1 MPILVVNTS
10 YEFSYVILA
19 VRRDVC
25 RVDCG
30 TYTLILTIFF
40 VKVPITPSPL
50 VVVLVPHK
58 TMVHF
63 WIGYPW
69 VSGLARLGSRMIYH
83 PQFSCEGFGLGKDFI
98 RINIMLGTD
107 SDFKF
112 IFQFW
117 LLEYSTRSVPAP
129 VPSLL
134 RAPNIAANNEFSVYL
149 AIKLINKC
157 TPAH

>member
-1 MPILVVNTS
+1 M
-10 YEFSYVILA
+10 A
-19 VRRDVC
+19 VRRDLC

-40 VKVPITPSPL
+40 LKVAITPSPL
-50 VVVLVPHK
+50 VVVSVPHK

-63 WIGYPW
+63 CIGYPR
-69 VSGLARLGSRMIYH
+69 VSSLARLGSRMIYH
-83 PQFSCEGFGLGKDFI
+83 PQFSCAGFGLGKDFI

-117 LLEYSTRSVPAP
+117 LPRYSTRSVPAP